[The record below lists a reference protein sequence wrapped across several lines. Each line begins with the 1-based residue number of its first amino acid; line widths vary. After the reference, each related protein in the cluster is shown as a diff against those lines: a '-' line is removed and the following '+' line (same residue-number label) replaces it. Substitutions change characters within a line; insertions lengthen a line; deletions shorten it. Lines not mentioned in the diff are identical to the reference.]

1 MRKNDMRNATGLL
14 ALALIASLAV
24 ITPASA
30 EKTSAEKKGARDGA
44 RGGFAVQE
52 GRAHSS
58 QFGTPSGLPTLVE
71 TTPLDF
77 DFEEGDEFSYASAAC
92 EFRLP
97 FNDASL
103 LLRGYPGLQPGLQ
116 SPGPAAYI
124 LEGTVT
130 ETNASDDRG
139 TVEGT
144 LTIIRCAEAGDGGQ
158 AELEAGRIFVEYE
171 AKITKK
177 SPNNLPLRG
186 GTFRI
191 TGGTRIFDDISGRGS
206 FEVRLTC
213 LPGTLDNDGVPPG
226 TDNCAE
232 LGVFSDAAFNLRGSY
247 SDPTVPSA

>member
-1 MRKNDMRNATGLL
+1 MRKNDMRNVTGLL

-24 ITPASA
+24 ITSASA
-30 EKTSAEKKGARDGA
+30 EEKGARDGA

-52 GRAHSS
+52 GRGHSS
-58 QFGTPSGLPTLVE
+58 QFGTPRDGFPTLVE

-77 DFEEGDEFSYASAAC
+77 DFEEGAEFSYAAAPC
-92 EFRLP
+92 EFPTR
-97 FNDASL
+97 NTDTSL
-103 LLRGYPGLQPGLQ
+103 ILRGYPGLQ

-158 AELEAGRIFVEYE
+158 NELEAGRIFVEYE

-191 TGGTRIFDDISGRGS
+191 TGGTGIFDDISGRGS
-206 FEVRLTC
+206 FKGRLTC
-213 LPGTLDNDGVPPG
+213 LPGTLDKTG

>member
-30 EKTSAEKKGARDGA
+30 EEKGARDGA

-52 GRAHSS
+52 GRGHSS

-71 TTPLDF
+71 TTPLEF

-97 FNDASL
+97 FNDTSL
-103 LLRGYPGLQPGLQ
+103 ILRGYPGLQ

-124 LEGTVT
+124 LEGKVT

-158 AELEAGRIFVEYE
+158 NELEAGRIFVEYE

-191 TGGTRIFDDISGRGS
+191 TGGTGIFDDISGRGS
-206 FEVRLTC
+206 FKGRLTC

>member
-1 MRKNDMRNATGLL
+1 MRKNEMRNATGLL

-30 EKTSAEKKGARDGA
+30 EEKGARDGA

-58 QFGTPSGLPTLVE
+58 QFGTPSGLPTLIE
-71 TTPLDF
+71 TTPLEF
-77 DFEEGDEFSYASAAC
+77 DFEKGDEFSYAAAPC
-92 EFRLP
+92 QFPTR
-97 FNDASL
+97 FTDTSL
-103 LLRGYPGLQPGLQ
+103 ILRGYPGVQ
-116 SPGPAAYI
+116 SPGPATFI

-130 ETNASDDRG
+130 ETNASADRG
-139 TVEGT
+139 TVEGN

-158 AELEAGRIFVEYE
+158 NELEASRIFVEYE

-191 TGGTRIFDDISGRGS
+191 TGGTGIFDDIIGRGS
-206 FEVRLTC
+206 FKGQLTC
-213 LPGTLDNDGVPPG
+213 LPGTLDKTG
-226 TDNCAE
+226 TANCAE
-232 LGVFSDAAFNLRGSY
+232 LGVFADATFNLRGSY

>member
-1 MRKNDMRNATGLL
+1 MRNATCFAALVL
-14 ALALIASLAV
+14 AASLAA
-24 ITPASA
+24 IAPA
-30 EKTSAEKKGARDGA
+30 SAEKKGAQDRA

-58 QFGTPSGLPTLVE
+58 QFGTPMGLPTLVE
-71 TTPLDF
+71 TTPLEF
-77 DFEEGDEFSYASAAC
+77 DFEEGDEFSYSSAAC

-97 FNDASL
+97 FNDTSL
-103 LLRGYPGLQPGLQ
+103 IFRGRGYPGVQ

-158 AELEAGRIFVEYE
+158 NELEAGRIFVDYE
-171 AKITKK
+171 AKITNK
-177 SPNNLPLRG
+177 SANNLRLRG

-191 TGGTRIFDDISGRGS
+191 TGGTGIFDDISGKGS
-206 FEVRLTC
+206 FKGRLTC
-213 LPGTLDNDGVPPG
+213 LPPTFDNEGVPPG

-232 LGVFSDAAFNLRGSY
+232 LGVFSDAAINLRGSY
-247 SDPTVPSA
+247 KDPTVPSA

>member
-30 EKTSAEKKGARDGA
+30 EEKGAGDGA
-44 RGGFAVQE
+44 RGGFAVHE
-52 GRAHSS
+52 GRGHSS
-58 QFGTPSGLPTLVE
+58 QFGTPRDDFPTLVE
-71 TTPLDF
+71 TTPLEF
-77 DFEEGDEFSYASAAC
+77 DFEEGDKFSYAAAPC
-92 EFRLP
+92 EFPTR
-97 FNDASL
+97 FNDTSL
-103 LLRGYPGLQPGLQ
+103 ILRGYPGLQ

-124 LEGTVT
+124 LEGKVT
-130 ETNASDDRG
+130 ETNASADRG

-158 AELEAGRIFVEYE
+158 AELEASRIFVEYE

-191 TGGTRIFDDISGRGS
+191 TGGTGIFDDISGGGS
-206 FEVRLTC
+206 FKGRLTC
-213 LPGTLDNDGVPPG
+213 LPGTLDK
-226 TDNCAE
+226 TATANCAE